1 MATQT
6 IAGRLP
12 PGLSLTLSGRLHD
25 IGSGLTTVALLGAAL
40 LSLRAIHQRQS
51 RQRTSALLIF
61 AACCDIALL
70 AVGGARA
77 APDSLGLPLAAHLPL
92 GHAPAAEHRLTRSQ
106 RPGPDST

>member
-77 APDSLGLPLAAHLPL
+77 
-92 GHAPAAEHRLTRSQ
+92 RLLTLSGCLWQ
-106 RPGPDST
+106 LIFLSAMRPQPNTG

>member
-70 AVGGARA
+70 AVGSEVGGAR
-77 APDSLGLPLAAHLPL
+77 
-92 GHAPAAEHRLTRSQ
+92 ERLLTLSGCLWQ
-106 RPGPDST
+106 LIFLSAMRPQPNTG